1 MRILLIGPTL
11 DESVKSVGGST
22 ILFEELIL
30 NFKNHH
36 ISYTLIKSNV
46 YKKKY
51 LKFANFLLLII
62 KITIKIKKNHVVFIN
77 ASDNLFFKV
86 SPFVYILAK
95 IFRKKIYIRLFG
107 GCFDLSYSKQNN
119 LNKSILRYTSL
130 KSDALFVETDLQRN
144 FIKEYFHN
152 ENRIY
157 KFPNCRK
164 SVNLHSYISKTPFVF
179 IGQVKKEKGLDFIIK
194 ANEILPDNQKIH
206 IYGPI
211 WDEEYSNKL
220 GDSYKGLLP
229 SEEVV
234 YTIAK
239 YKYLVLPTYW
249 YGEGHPGVI
258 IEAMSIG
265 KPIIASNHR
274 AIPELVSEKNG
285 FLFDPYNFNNF
296 ISVLQQSVDNPNY
309 QTRDK

>member
-1 MRILLIGPTL
+1 M
-11 DESVKSVGGST
+11 
-22 ILFEELIL
+22 
-30 NFKNHH
+30 
-36 ISYTLIKSNV
+36 
-46 YKKKY
+46 
-51 LKFANFLLLII
+51 
-62 KITIKIKKNHVVFIN
+62 
-77 ASDNLFFKV
+77 
-86 SPFVYILAK
+86 
-95 IFRKKIYIRLFG
+95 FG

-309 QTRDK
+309 QTLCNNSMQHFNSCFESDNVHYDVIRKIRKFITNIQSLVVFDFDGTLFKNDSTKYAYSVYASNCFNFSFFIIFFNFRWYLLYFITKDYTPFTLEIELII